1 MTGVIEPIR
10 VASDNGGQL
19 QLQRLGAAPTSGPVV
34 LLLHGAMSDSRVFL
48 PAEHG
53 LARYLAEQGCCV
65 YVADLR
71 GHGDSQPALGGL
83 QPIRMWDLLQAD
95 IPALLEWL
103 RSEHPDQRLFVVS
116 HGWGGV
122 WLAAAL
128 IRKPQLLASI
138 CGLVQLGVRRRA
150 LAGGRFTRFARRCI
164 WGALASIAGRF
175 KGRIPA
181 CSMGLGSHDESV
193 DVHTVCLAWERGEWR
208 DLEDGFDYASALK
221 SLAWPPSL
229 YLAGDRDRV
238 LGHMQDVRRF
248 AHELGRHDAQVI
260 LLEKGRGCSR
270 HYGHTDLLTH
280 PQAEQDHF
288 PLIADWLAQRQQ
300 PTHTQE
306 LFPRCSAADVEGAA
320 YITSEEDRPCTES

>member
-1 MTGVIEPIR
+1 MIEPIR

-71 GHGDSQPALGGL
+71 GHGDSQPALGGP

-122 WLAAAL
+122 WLA
-128 IRKPQLLASI
+128 
-138 CGLVQLGVRRRA
+138 VEW
-150 LAGGRFTRFARRCI
+150 LAGKWDIAR
-164 WGALASIAGRF
+164 
-175 KGRIPA
+175 K
-181 CSMGLGSHDESV
+181 H
-193 DVHTVCLAWERGEWR
+193 
-208 DLEDGFDYASALK
+208 LEGKCFF
-221 SLAWPPSL
+221 P
-229 YLAGDRDRV
+229 
-238 LGHMQDVRRF
+238 
-248 AHELGRHDAQVI
+248 
-260 LLEKGRGCSR
+260 GCE
-270 HYGHTDLLTH
+270 GTH
-280 PQAEQDHF
+280 PQPVQ
-288 PLIADWLAQRQQ
+288 
-300 PTHTQE
+300 
-306 LFPRCSAADVEGAA
+306 
-320 YITSEEDRPCTES
+320 

>member
-71 GHGDSQPALGGL
+71 GHGDSQPALGGP

-138 CGLVQLGVRRRA
+138 CGLVQLGVRR
-150 LAGGRFTRFARRCI
+150 GKDVTFDF
-164 WGALASIAGRF
+164 
-175 KGRIPA
+175 PV
-181 CSMGLGSHDESV
+181 ES
-193 DVHTVCLAWERGEWR
+193 
-208 DLEDGFDYASALK
+208 
-221 SLAWPPSL
+221 
-229 YLAGDRDRV
+229 
-238 LGHMQDVRRF
+238 
-248 AHELGRHDAQVI
+248 
-260 LLEKGRGCSR
+260 
-270 HYGHTDLLTH
+270 
-280 PQAEQDHF
+280 
-288 PLIADWLAQRQQ
+288 
-300 PTHTQE
+300 
-306 LFPRCSAADVEGAA
+306 
-320 YITSEEDRPCTES
+320 

>member
-71 GHGDSQPALGGL
+71 GHGDSQPALGGP
-83 QPIRMWDLLQAD
+83 QPIRMSDLLQAD

-138 CGLVQLGVRRRA
+138 CGLVQLGVERWPVAVLPA
-150 LAGGRFTRFARRCI
+150 LPGVVSGGRWRLLPVGSRGASRPAQWDWAVTMRASMFTPF
-164 WGALASIAGRF
+164 
-175 KGRIPA
+175 
-181 CSMGLGSHDESV
+181 
-193 DVHTVCLAWERGEWR
+193 
-208 DLEDGFDYASALK
+208 
-221 SLAWPPSL
+221 AWPGS
-229 YLAGDRDRV
+229 AANG
-238 LGHMQDVRRF
+238 
-248 AHELGRHDAQVI
+248 VI
-260 LLEKGRGCSR
+260 LRMVS
-270 HYGHTDLLTH
+270 TM
-280 PQAEQDHF
+280 
-288 PLIADWLAQRQQ
+288 LA
-300 PTHTQE
+300 P
-306 LFPRCSAADVEGAA
+306 
-320 YITSEEDRPCTES
+320 